1 MKKNNPL
8 ISVIVNC
15 HNGEKFL
22 ASSIKSILKQSY
34 KNFEVIFCD
43 NQSTDKSVAIV
54 RKFKDKRIKIFKTKK
69 LMKLYEAR
77 NFAIKKAKGD
87 FISFL
92 DVDDMW
98 VANKLKDQVNL
109 FNKDGKLVLV
119 YSNCYILRN
128 KSKKKFVNQI
138 LPSGKIAQKLL
149 DHYKMPILTVMIK
162 KSFFKERLF
171 NKNYEIIGDF
181 DLFVDLSIN
190 NLVGCIQEPLALY
203 RIHDNNLSKK
213 KIDLFINELE
223 SWTVRKKKL
232 KIMKKYSFKGVLLQ
246 LQLLKIKKYIANNLK
261 YEALKEII
269 KYPMSFKK
277 LRYISFFVLTK
288 KSINKILSF

>member
-1 MKKNNPL
+1 
-8 ISVIVNC
+8 
-15 HNGEKFL
+15 
-22 ASSIKSILKQSY
+22 
-34 KNFEVIFCD
+34 
-43 NQSTDKSVAIV
+43 
-54 RKFKDKRIKIFKTKK
+54 
-69 LMKLYEAR
+69 MKLYEAR

-138 LPSGKIAQKLL
+138 LPSGQIAQKLL

-162 KSFFKERLF
+162 KSFFKKRLF
-171 NKNYEIIGDF
+171 NKHYEIIGDF

-190 NLVGCIQEPLALY
+190 NLVGCIQKPLALY

-213 KIDLFINELE
+213 KIDIFINELE

-246 LQLLKIKKYIANNLK
+246 LQLLKIKKYFSNNLK

>member
-22 ASSIKSILKQSY
+22 ISSIKSILKQSY

-43 NQSTDKSVAIV
+43 NQSKDKSIAIV

-77 NFAIKKAKGD
+77 NFAIKKAKGY

-92 DVDDMW
+92 DVDDIW
-98 VANKLKDQVNL
+98 IANKLKDQVNL

-138 LPSGKIAQKLL
+138 LPSGQIAQKLL
-149 DHYKMPILTVMIK
+149 DHYKM
-162 KSFFKERLF
+162 
-171 NKNYEIIGDF
+171 
-181 DLFVDLSIN
+181 
-190 NLVGCIQEPLALY
+190 A
-203 RIHDNNLSKK
+203 
-213 KIDLFINELE
+213 
-223 SWTVRKKKL
+223 
-232 KIMKKYSFKGVLLQ
+232 
-246 LQLLKIKKYIANNLK
+246 
-261 YEALKEII
+261 
-269 KYPMSFKK
+269 
-277 LRYISFFVLTK
+277 ISL
-288 KSINKILSF
+288 